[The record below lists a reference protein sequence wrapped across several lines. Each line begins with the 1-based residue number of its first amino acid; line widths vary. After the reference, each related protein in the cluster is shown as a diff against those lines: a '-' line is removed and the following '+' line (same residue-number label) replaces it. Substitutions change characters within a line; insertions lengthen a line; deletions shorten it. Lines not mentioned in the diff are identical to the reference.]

1 MKNGFIK
8 KLSDSK
14 NVKYST
20 VNYTFCALVLAIVI
34 LLNAIFTV
42 LAGKFQWYLDMT
54 DEGIFTM
61 SDKFEVAVED
71 ALEGNDAKIE
81 IIFAVPKSE
90 IENNFNTTSTEGA
103 IGYVVSTA
111 EQLRNRFDD
120 IETVYK
126 DIRKDY
132 SFFKENF

>member
-34 LLNAIFTV
+34 VLNAMFTV

-61 SDKFEVAVED
+61 SDKFEAAVEE
-71 ALEGNDAKIE
+71 ALEAADYICTRPGGSGSVRE
-81 IIFAVPKSE
+81 
-90 IENNFNTTSTEGA
+90 
-103 IGYVVSTA
+103 VVQMVMKVQGTW
-111 EQLRNRFDD
+111 ELDVQD
-120 IETVYK
+120 YK
-126 DIRKDY
+126 RK
-132 SFFKENF
+132 F